1 MFHARNADNFL
12 YIRHSMEEVRFI
24 QVILPLRIEWEPYY
38 ILPEGMDLEVG
49 DRVKVEFAYKEYVGV
64 VSAVDVVPPPE
75 LVPSIL
81 YIVGRC
87 PEVPPVFKQEI
98 KFWREVATYYMCTV
112 GEVYK
117 CALQRDL
124 EPKTERKIKE
134 ADPVPVELS
143 ALQADAASQIRN
155 AFSIGKT
162 VLLHGVTGAGKTEIY
177 LKLAGET
184 LESGRSVLFLVPEIA
199 LSRQLENRVAAV
211 FPNVLVYHSAQTPA
225 RRGQV
230 AKAVREGKPY
240 MVLGTRSSLFLPH
253 RSLGL
258 IIVDEEHDNSFKQ
271 DSPAPR
277 YHARETS
284 IMLALIHGAN
294 VILGSATPSLESL
307 YNAETGRFVKVQL
320 KQRFHDGEDAPLMII
335 DTVAERRKN
344 GMVGS
349 FSLKL
354 LAEIQQTLEAGGQV
368 VLLRSRRSYAPAVQ
382 CTECGTIPKC
392 PHCNVSLSLHVHP
405 ERLVC
410 HYCGHSEPFTGVCP
424 SCGGALQPL
433 GAGTQKIEEEVQA
446 IYPSARIAR
455 LDSDTA
461 SDASIIKQ
469 FEKGE
474 IDILIGTQVV
484 TKGFDFAN
492 LSLVAVIQA
501 DNILAQQDFRADEHA
516 IQLLEQF
523 RGRSGRRGKPGLF
536 VIQTREPSHPVFG
549 RLDSSLDNTEQMLAE
564 RRLFGYPPYTRLIHI
579 SIRDANLKRLEYMA
593 RELSSAIIA
602 CDVSLIGP
610 YAPAVDK
617 IADNFIRQIRIT
629 LPRDKSLQSR
639 KAAIHSAVQA
649 FEKSRKYYGH
659 IVLDVDPV

>member
-225 RRGQV
+225 RKGRVSMRARRFSTARAAKVSGKLCREMPGWAPFHAQNIPRIRNVSEATVQV
-230 AKAVREGKPY
+230 AQN
-240 MVLGTRSSLFLPH
+240 FC
-253 RSLGL
+253 
-258 IIVDEEHDNSFKQ
+258 
-271 DSPAPR
+271 
-277 YHARETS
+277 
-284 IMLALIHGAN
+284 ALVVKIF
-294 VILGSATPSLESL
+294 V
-307 YNAETGRFVKVQL
+307 GR
-320 KQRFHDGEDAPLMII
+320 I
-335 DTVAERRKN
+335 
-344 GMVGS
+344 
-349 FSLKL
+349 
-354 LAEIQQTLEAGGQV
+354 
-368 VLLRSRRSYAPAVQ
+368 
-382 CTECGTIPKC
+382 
-392 PHCNVSLSLHVHP
+392 
-405 ERLVC
+405 
-410 HYCGHSEPFTGVCP
+410 
-424 SCGGALQPL
+424 
-433 GAGTQKIEEEVQA
+433 
-446 IYPSARIAR
+446 
-455 LDSDTA
+455 
-461 SDASIIKQ
+461 
-469 FEKGE
+469 
-474 IDILIGTQVV
+474 
-484 TKGFDFAN
+484 
-492 LSLVAVIQA
+492 
-501 DNILAQQDFRADEHA
+501 
-516 IQLLEQF
+516 
-523 RGRSGRRGKPGLF
+523 GRRHN
-536 VIQTREPSHPVFG
+536 RCVFG
-549 RLDSSLDNTEQMLAE
+549 EQL
-564 RRLFGYPPYTRLIHI
+564 RF
-579 SIRDANLKRLEYMA
+579 K
-593 RELSSAIIA
+593 
-602 CDVSLIGP
+602 
-610 YAPAVDK
+610 
-617 IADNFIRQIRIT
+617 
-629 LPRDKSLQSR
+629 KS
-639 KAAIHSAVQA
+639 
-649 FEKSRKYYGH
+649 
-659 IVLDVDPV
+659 